1 MSFLLFSAGP
11 EITSLKKIEASKL
24 FDQSENVTAKIT
36 TGPFKIKT
44 QMLSSYARQLWLF
57 AKYEIENI
65 GNESVVFPS

>member
-1 MSFLLFSAGP
+1 MTQLKSIAGP

-24 FDQSENVTAKIT
+24 IDQNDNLTAKIT
-36 TGPFKIKT
+36 TGPFKIQS

-65 GNESVVFPS
+65 GER